1 MASASKVLP
10 WVLGSVVAAA
20 GWLQAFHWRSL
31 ANNGSDDSQ
40 LEELR
45 EQIVSLQRENEVLR
59 LKVGEAQELQI
70 APELIRRVETE
81 MELTFLQPPVI
92 ELADPDELRGRISA
106 AMEIRF
112 GPGGLDDRQ
121 EAWRLMLCIGKDDSL
136 LDGWTAVQS
145 IGAQTWFDETT
156 GKGVAAKRFDPAA
169 IPSQAA
175 LVGLLTR
182 LLLHQHFPPS
192 ETYPG
197 DEVARAREAL
207 HAGLASGAE
216 SRFLTAAA
224 RESGFIPLRENTD
237 RARLLKTLPPFLQGL
252 VTFSSNE
259 GKSLA
264 DSLFVQGGRPVIDA
278 LKQPP
283 VSTRQVLH
291 PGATVV
297 PQKLEIPVEPLL
309 DESAGELGLKS
320 WLAAHDQAGEISAA
334 WLGDRYCL
342 FADGET
348 LAVVWDIRFTSS
360 EAADRWLASA
370 SLLIAGGFGLT
381 EALQVG
387 KPVATAS
394 GRSVVIHRI
403 DPTTVRFANAASMET
418 LNKLAR

>member
-31 ANNGSDDSQ
+31 QNYGSDGPQ
-40 LEELR
+40 IEELR
-45 EQIVSLQRENEVLR
+45 EQIVSLHRENEVLR
-59 LKVGEAQELQI
+59 LKVGEAKELQI
-70 APELIRRVETE
+70 APELIRRAETE
-81 MELTFLQPPVI
+81 MELTFLKPPVI
-92 ELADPDELRGRISA
+92 ELADPDELRGRVSA
-106 AMEIRF
+106 AMEMRF

-121 EAWRLMLCIGKDDSL
+121 AAWRLMLCLGKDDSL
-136 LDGWTAVQS
+136 LDDWTAIQS

-156 GKGVAAKRFDPAA
+156 GKGVAAKRLDRAA

-175 LVGLLTR
+175 LVGVLTR
-182 LLLHQHFPPS
+182 ILLHQHFPPS

-197 DEVARAREAL
+197 DEVAHAREAL
-207 HAGLASGAE
+207 HAGFASGAE

-237 RARLLKTLPPFLQGL
+237 RARLLKTLPPFLRDL
-252 VTFSSNE
+252 VTFPSNE
-259 GKSLA
+259 GKSFA
-264 DSLFVQGGRPVIDA
+264 DLLFVKGGRPVIDA

-283 VSTRQVLH
+283 VSTRQILH

-297 PQKLEIPVEPLL
+297 PVKLEISVEPLL

-320 WLAAHDQAGEISAA
+320 WLAAHDQAEEIAAA
-334 WLGDRYCL
+334 WQGDRYCL
-342 FADGET
+342 FADGDA
-348 LAVVWDIRFTSS
+348 LAVVWDIRFSSS
-360 EAADRWLASA
+360 EAADRWLAAA
-370 SLLIAGGFGLT
+370 SGIVTRGFGLSET
-381 EALQVG
+381 LQVG
-387 KPVATAS
+387 KPAATAS
-394 GRSVVIHRI
+394 GRSVLIHRI